1 MGKVIGRNGE
11 KRRDMPP
18 KLTFIIASLGA
29 LTSFIGYACFTF
41 SMSYLVSLLCTALWQ
56 ALSVFLFLISAFAG
70 WSVLLKKGAAQTR
83 WWGERAF
90 AVLMPV
96 LGLLVGGAGI
106 CFFLV
111 KMLQELKLRAMW

>member
-11 KRRDMPP
+11 KRRDMPS
-18 KLTFIIASLGA
+18 KLDLLVLFLSTLAMVAIL
-29 LTSFIGYACFTF
+29 ACEVMFD
-41 SMSYLVSLLCTALWQ
+41 LDSLLSVALWL
-56 ALSVFLFLISAFAG
+56 ALSAFLFLSSVFGG
-70 WSVLLKKGAAQTR
+70 WSVLSKKGAAQTR
-83 WWGERAF
+83 WWLERAF

-111 KMLQELKLRAMW
+111 KMLQVLKLRAML